1 MKYLFFVLLA
11 LNLVS
16 CSNLKTK
23 NYSEKDDQYWANLVG
38 ESMMT
43 KKSILQVI
51 ETKNP
56 ALLVQIQNDSKDS
69 VLLSFWGQS
78 LNFDSGAKKQIVDD
92 FLMSELQAQFGIKN
106 DNKIVHAGITHTYG
120 YLFSVLQTPYG
131 FKRQRWI
138 APTLNYAF
146 SFDGLALSPETID
159 GGLLSNITYFAG
171 MLAFKNETDKKNLTN
186 LKNVSK
192 EILNFDYPK
201 ISVDVLEE
209 QIGKKDDLGPIL
221 RTSLLRLPFKKSGE
235 ENDYLLIYSVLNP
248 KNQKEVLITAFP
260 IKKEAYKTI
269 TSEESFGANQPIIIR
284 YNTYLEGLMEQ
295 KLTGVRKFLKD
306 SVKN

>member
-11 LNLVS
+11 SNLVA

-23 NYSEKDDQYWANLVG
+23 NYSEKDDQYWANLVE
-38 ESMMT
+38 ESLMT
-43 KKSILQVI
+43 KKSILQVL
-51 ETKNP
+51 EKKNP
-56 ALLVQIQNDSKDS
+56 ALLAQIQNDSKDS
-69 VLLSFWGQS
+69 ALLSFWGES

-92 FLMSELQAQFGIKN
+92 LLISDLQAQFGIKN
-106 DNKIVHAGITHTYG
+106 DNKIVHSGITHTYG

-131 FKRQRWI
+131 FKRLRWI

-171 MLAFKNETDKKNLTN
+171 MLAFKNGSDKKNLAN

-192 EILNFDYPK
+192 EILNFDYSK

-221 RTSLLRLPFKKSGE
+221 RTSLVRLPFKKPSE

-269 TSEESFGANQPIIIR
+269 TSEESLGVNQPIIIR